1 MKKTIACVILIFVLS
16 YVIAPCDTFAQDSPF
31 DGNPFFGRNDP
42 SQYWKNDNPH
52 GGAGVGRG
60 MELTPR
66 SEFKSGFLFLH
77 RGYWSPGSGIGE
89 HVHRGMEEMYIA
101 LTGYGNFTVNG
112 RNAAIPS
119 VGMALCPMGGSHG
132 IYNAGTEP
140 VQFLNWAVAA
150 PNSEYFAVNFNTKD
164 DLIDAEL
171 ESPPTFKWAVLS
183 AELLHPVE
191 NFHGGAGTVNTRD
204 VWTPEDFRTNWHH
217 LSHYRIPP
225 GSSIGLHRNETME
238 EVYYILSGSGRGTV
252 NDATYDIT
260 CGDAVTCTLHNAI
273 GIYNNSDDDLEIIA
287 VGVSMEKGVAMSVT
301 LGDDLT
307 GR

>member
-1 MKKTIACVILIFVLS
+1 MKRTIAFAVLASILLLS
-16 YVIAPCDTFAQDSPF
+16 LDTETASAQNSPF
-31 DGNPFFGRNDP
+31 DNNPFFSRNDP
-42 SQYWKNDNPH
+42 SKYWENANPH

-77 RGYWSPGSGIGE
+77 RGFWSPGSGIGE

-101 LTGYGNFTVNG
+101 LTGYGNFTING
-112 RNAAIPS
+112 QTATIPS

-132 IYNAGTEP
+132 IYNDGPQP

-150 PNSEYFAVNFNTKD
+150 PNSEYSAVNFNTKD
-164 DLIDAEL
+164 DLVDAEL
-171 ESPPTFKWAVLS
+171 ESPPTFTWAVLNT
-183 AELLHPVE
+183 ELLHPIE
-191 NFHGGAGTVNTRD
+191 HFHGGAGTVYTRD

-225 GSSIGLHRNETME
+225 GSSIGLHSNDTME

-252 NDATYDIT
+252 NDATYDIIA
-260 CGDAVTCTLHNAI
+260 GDAVSCTLHNAI
-273 GIYNNSDDDLEIIA
+273 GVYNNSDVDLEIIA
-287 VGVSMEKGVAMSVT
+287 VGVSMEKGVAVSVT
-301 LGDDLT
+301 LGDDLS